1 MKPIESKSLFQP
13 QSPDAA
19 GVISWIHLGD
29 AHMTKVGEQN
39 HLDPAEIVDEVNR
52 ALPTR
57 RALSSCH
64 DVTMQARWEERCVG
78 GECDGAQ

>member
-52 ALPTR
+52 AFADSASFVFLPR
-57 RALSSCH
+57 CDDA
-64 DVTMQARWEERCVG
+64 ARWEERCVG